1 MLDGR
6 QDLVDGVVVDR
17 RLANDARP
25 VGLVVEGVDGQEVAL
40 LAAEA
45 KDGRHVGAELCDV
58 TTTSTHAVEKPVA
71 SDVFA
76 SPKVTWNPSITS
88 SEDETP

>member
-6 QDLVDGVVVDR
+6 QDLVDGVVVDG
-17 RLANDARP
+17 RLAEHARP
-25 VGLVVEGVDGQEVAL
+25 VGLVVESVDGQQVAL

-45 KDGRHVGAELCDV
+45 QDGRHVGPEFCDV
-58 TTTSTHAVEKPVA
+58 TTALTHAVEKPVA

-76 SPKVTWNPSITS
+76 SSKVT
-88 SEDETP
+88 